1 MTWKNFTIYIDP
13 DKITI
18 HFPEDPQPDK
28 VGGQVLG
35 MLTSKGFTRLG
46 VKDFIYQRDRT
57 DFWVEQCRKLAQK
70 FGANV
75 VDAPNNTPE
84 APNITPEPD
93 PIAEL
98 QKQLLA
104 MQQEMTKLRAEVE
117 ELKKSEPSDG

>member
-1 MTWKNFTIYIDP
+1 MTWKNFTIYIS

-28 VGGQVLG
+28 VGGQLLG
-35 MLTSKGFTRLG
+35 MLSSKGFTRLG

-75 VDAPNNTPE
+75 VDAPN
-84 APNITPEPD
+84 ITD
-93 PIAEL
+93 PIA
-98 QKQLLA
+98 QMQQQMIA
-104 MQQEMTKLRAEVE
+104 MQAELTKLRAEVE
-117 ELKKSEPSDG
+117 ELKKFEPSDG